1 MNKPTHT
8 AVLDGLYDRLIDERL
23 SAELASLGP
32 AIKIHIE
39 GDRPMS
45 LHWRLEV
52 ALPMELFRA
61 FSVLRA

>member
-1 MNKPTHT
+1 MQ
-8 AVLDGLYDRLIDERL
+8 V
-23 SAELASLGP
+23 
-32 AIKIHIE
+32 E

-45 LHWRLEV
+45 VHWRLEV